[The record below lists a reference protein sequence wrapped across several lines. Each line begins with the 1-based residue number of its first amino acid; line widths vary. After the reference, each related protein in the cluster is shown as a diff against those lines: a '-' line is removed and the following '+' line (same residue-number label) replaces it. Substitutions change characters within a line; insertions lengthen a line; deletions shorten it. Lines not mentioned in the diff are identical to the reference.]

1 MQLQQTLGLDSFTIY
16 VVYIHFI
23 GYCFFCWYQIYQFY
37 DYFLNE
43 FLILLFPF
51 K

>member
-23 GYCFFCWYQIYQFY
+23 GYCFFVDTKSINFMTI
-37 DYFLNE
+37 F
-43 FLILLFPF
+43 
-51 K
+51 